1 MLLEKISHQT
11 CVVSDEQQSPLQWF
25 GRVEK
30 LRHITGL
37 PDLGERRSSS
47 SCRDCK
53 PERCEEVREKCSYYT
68 THQCKLDPPHKRYNH
83 SVASK
88 DHYTPLF
95 CVLYQLSEFYKKL
108 TYIIHMLIYL
118 HSYHQNCHK
127 NLSDD

>member
-1 MLLEKISHQT
+1 MLLEKISHQI
-11 CVVSDEQQSPLQWF
+11 CVVSDERQSSLQWF

-30 LRHITGL
+30 LRLVTGL

-83 SVASK
+83 SMASK
-88 DHYTPLF
+88 VHDTPLF
-95 CVLYQLSEFYKKL
+95 CVLSYQCFITNKL
-108 TYIIHMLIYL
+108 ISFT
-118 HSYHQNCHK
+118 C
-127 NLSDD
+127 

>member
-1 MLLEKISHQT
+1 MLLEKISHQI
-11 CVVSDEQQSPLQWF
+11 CVVSDERQSSLQWF

-30 LRHITGL
+30 MRLVTGL

-83 SVASK
+83 SMASK
-88 DHYTPLF
+88 VHHTPLF
-95 CVLYQLSEFYKKL
+95 CVLSYQCFITNKL
-108 TYIIHMLIYL
+108 NISFT
-118 HSYHQNCHK
+118 C
-127 NLSDD
+127 